1 MSKPV
6 RIEEASPHS
15 RVGAKL
21 NIMAIE
27 SMAKTIVGSDDPAT
41 IEETMRRLWEGTNNR
56 FSHEFAYEAKAGNK
70 TLGMITCYPTSV
82 MNQLVLPTAK
92 QILQIRRFEMIKYAV
107 KNVRPLYAM
116 MTMEEGKKDEF
127 HIGANALLPESR
139 GLGIGGMLLDF
150 AEACAKERSFTK
162 LSLTVREN
170 NPRAKQLYERLGY
183 QVVGKIDRGSFKL
196 SRMVKTV

>member
-1 MSKPV
+1 MSKSV
-6 RIEEASPHS
+6 RMEKASPCS

-27 SMAKTIVGSDDPAT
+27 SMAQTIVGSDDPAI
-41 IEETMRRLWEGTNNR
+41 IEETMKGLWEGKNNR
-56 FSHEFAYEAKAGNK
+56 FSHEFAYEAKVGNK

-92 QILQIRRFEMIKYAV
+92 QILHIRRFAMVNYAV
-107 KNVRPLYAM
+107 KNVRTLYAM

-127 HIGANALLPESR
+127 HIGAMAILPESR
-139 GLGIGGMLLDF
+139 GLGIGGMLLHY
-150 AEACAKERSFTK
+150 AEARAKDCSFKK

-170 NPRAKQLYERLGY
+170 NPRAKQLYERVGY
-183 QVVGKIDRGSFKL
+183 QVVGKIDQGSFKL
-196 SRMVKTV
+196 FRMVKAV